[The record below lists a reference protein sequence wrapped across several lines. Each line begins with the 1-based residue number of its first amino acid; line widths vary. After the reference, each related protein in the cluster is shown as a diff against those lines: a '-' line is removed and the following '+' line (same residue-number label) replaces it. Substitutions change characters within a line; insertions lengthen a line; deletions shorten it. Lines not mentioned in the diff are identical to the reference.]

1 MIVCQCKGVSDA
13 AVRRAVREGAST
25 VEEVGWACKA
35 GTDCGGCHPTIVQ
48 IICAE
53 RLTAVKPDLVPV
65 PAMVPAM
72 VPAGSRRFGVLR

>member
-1 MIVCQCKGVSDA
+1 MIVCQCKGITEA
-13 AVRRAVREGAST
+13 AVRRAVREGATS

-53 RLTAVKPDLVPV
+53 RRAIQPDLLPV
-65 PAMVPAM
+65 PAMVPA
-72 VPAGSRRFGVLR
+72 G